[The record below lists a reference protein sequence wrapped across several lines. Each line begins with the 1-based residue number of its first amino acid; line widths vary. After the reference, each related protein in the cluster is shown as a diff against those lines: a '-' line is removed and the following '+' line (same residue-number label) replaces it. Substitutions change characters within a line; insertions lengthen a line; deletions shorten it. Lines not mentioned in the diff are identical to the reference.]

1 LGRDEGFPGSCRTA
15 QFGLEKG
22 EGGCREDEINPDSA
36 CGCQSSG
43 YTKGFFCK
51 TAFSPRTGL
60 AKNGDSF
67 HEGL

>member
-1 LGRDEGFPGSCRTA
+1 
-15 QFGLEKG
+15 LEKG